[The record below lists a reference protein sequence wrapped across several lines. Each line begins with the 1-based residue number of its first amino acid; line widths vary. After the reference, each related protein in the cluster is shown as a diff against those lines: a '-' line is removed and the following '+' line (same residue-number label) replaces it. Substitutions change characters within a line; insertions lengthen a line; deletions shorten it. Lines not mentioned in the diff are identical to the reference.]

1 MLPSDPPLGLVYGL
15 PADLSA
21 ATAVF
26 DTATSPSGPVTL
38 EYLRFDPRGDAYLTF
53 DAERDED
60 VAGGLFVIDD
70 LASVDPWAPR
80 GVKVRGTATLEEAR
94 GGMRIRIVPEVVWSW
109 HLNVDAEKHFLGI
122 EKRVVA

>member
-1 MLPSDPPLGLVYGL
+1 VVHPE
-15 PADLSA
+15 ADQPVADARAAGHPERILQLS
-21 ATAVF
+21 
-26 DTATSPSGPVTL
+26 PGM
-38 EYLRFDPRGDAYLTF
+38 
-53 DAERDED
+53 
-60 VAGGLFVIDD
+60 DD